1 MILKDNGW
9 RVLPMAVN
17 DLCTTAKMVRDRA
30 DVVDGLAFD
39 LAWRR
44 HVPPL
49 VSGPGP
55 VTVVVANHEPLP
67 DELWTYAQELSS
79 LLGGQLRRA
88 MVTRESDTVRHD
100 ELGECDL
107 VVLGK
112 GSRSLLHRLLAG
124 SGAEAAAVSEPGVP
138 SRQDD
143 ASFAVLAAQNP
154 CLPLARILLVLC
166 GGSADQVAVNWTLR
180 LACPSSAAV
189 TVLAVVPSVQAMYHG
204 LARMRQSLRAVL
216 SSDTPLGR
224 QMRETAQRLVDAE
237 VSSALRLRQGP
248 PEQEICREMA
258 EGGYDLAIMATR
270 PCRWWLRQLKGDPIC
285 SLLRWADR
293 PMLFVEPT
301 TE

>member
-9 RVLPMAVN
+9 GVLPMVAN
-17 DLCTTAKMVRDRA
+17 DLRTTAKLARDRV
-30 DVVDGLAFD
+30 DVVDGLPFD
-39 LAWRR
+39 LAWRH
-44 HVPPL
+44 HVPSL
-49 VSGPGP
+49 VSDRGP

-67 DELWTYAQELSS
+67 DELWTYAQGLSV

-88 MVTRESDTVRHD
+88 TVTHELDTVRHD
-100 ELGECDL
+100 GLGECDL

-112 GSRSLLHRLLAG
+112 GSRPLLRRLLAG
-124 SGAEAAAVSEPGVP
+124 QGAAAPCEQDAP
-138 SRQDD
+138 SLQDP
-143 ASFAVLAAQNP
+143 ASFAVLAARNP
-154 CLPLARILLVLC
+154 SLPLARILLVLC
-166 GGSADQVAVNWTLR
+166 GGSADQAAVNWTLR
-180 LACPSSAAV
+180 LACPSAAAV

-204 LARMRQSLRAVL
+204 LARMRQSLRSVL
-216 SSDTPLGR
+216 STDTPLGR
-224 QMRETAQRLVDAE
+224 QMRDTAQRLVDAG

-258 EGGYDLAIMATR
+258 DGDYDLAIMATS

-293 PMLFVEPT
+293 PVLFVEPT

>member
-1 MILKDNGW
+1 M
-9 RVLPMAVN
+9 VAN
-17 DLCTTAKMVRDRA
+17 DLCTTAKLVRDRA
-30 DVVDGLAFD
+30 GVVDGLALD
-39 LAWRR
+39 LSWHH

-49 VSGPGP
+49 VSDRSP

-67 DELWTYAQELSS
+67 DELWTYAQGLSV

-88 MVTRESDTVRHD
+88 TVAQELDTVRHNG
-100 ELGECDL
+100 LGECDL

-112 GSRSLLHRLLAG
+112 GSRPLLRRLLAG
-124 SGAEAAAVSEPGVP
+124 QGADGTVSRQHAAP
-138 SRQDD
+138 SRQDP
-143 ASFAVLAAQNP
+143 ASFAVLAARNP

-166 GGSADQVAVNWTLR
+166 GGNADQAAVNWTLR
-180 LACPSSAAV
+180 LACPSAAAV

-204 LARMRQSLRAVL
+204 LARMRQNLRSVL
-216 SSDTPLGR
+216 STDTALGR
-224 QMRETAQRLVDAE
+224 QMRETAQRLVDAG

-248 PEQEICREMA
+248 PEQEICREMT
-258 EGGYDLAIMATR
+258 EGDYELAIMATR

-293 PMLFVEPT
+293 PVLFVEPT

>member
-1 MILKDNGW
+1 M
-9 RVLPMAVN
+9 VAN
-17 DLCTTAKMVRDRA
+17 DLCTTAKLVRDRA
-30 DVVDGLAFD
+30 DVVDGLSFG
-39 LAWRR
+39 LAWRH

-49 VSGPGP
+49 VSNRDP
-55 VTVVVANHEPLP
+55 VTVVVANHEEP
-67 DELWTYAQELSS
+67 DELWTYAQGLSL

-88 MVTRESDTVRHD
+88 TVAQELDSVRHD
-100 ELGECDL
+100 GLGEFDL

-112 GSRSLLHRLLAG
+112 GSHPLLRRLLAG
-124 SGAEAAAVSEPGVP
+124 QGGEGTTPGSRGTT
-138 SRQDD
+138 SRQDA
-143 ASFAVLAAQNP
+143 ASFAVLAARNP

-166 GGSADQVAVNWTLR
+166 GGSADQAAVNWTLR

-204 LARMRQSLRAVL
+204 LARMRQSLRSVL
-216 SSDTPLGR
+216 STDTPLGR

-248 PEQEICREMA
+248 PELEICREMA
-258 EGGYDLAIMATR
+258 EGGYDMAIMATR
-270 PCRWWLRQLKGDPIC
+270 PCRWWLRQLRGDPIC

-293 PMLFVEPT
+293 PVLFVEPT